1 MNGARLTAVT
11 LMAVAVAAGLGTV
24 GYPAGSQGVP
34 GPALLPRLLAAVLL
48 VASAWLVA
56 WPPSSAPPPMTS
68 RRARAIAWTLVGLLV
83 YVALWNV
90 VPFVVRTALALLLFL
105 RVLDVAWRPAVV
117 TALVLAGAVFVVFER
132 LLAVRL

>member
-1 MNGARLTAVT
+1 MNGARVTAVL
-11 LMAVAVAAGLGTV
+11 LMAVAVAVALGTV

-34 GPALLPRLLAAVLL
+34 GPALLPRLLAAALL
-48 VASAWLVA
+48 IASAWLVA
-56 WPPSSAPPPMTS
+56 RPPSGAPPPMDP
-68 RRARAIAWTLVGLLV
+68 RRARAIAWTVVGLLV
-83 YVALWNV
+83 YVALWDV

-117 TALVLAGAVFVVFER
+117 TAAVLAGAVFVVFER